1 MCSIS
6 EKRLIKQT
14 FRFELDPNRAQ
25 RVMLAKSVGASRFV
39 YNWGLAE
46 SQREYELT
54 GRRPRLSELKSRL
67 VELKKT
73 ECPWFYEVSAHISQQ
88 ALVDLNW
95 AYERFFERL
104 KSQGPKSGFPR
115 FKKKGRHESARL
127 YEVSLEA
134 RHIRLPMIG
143 RVRLKETRAERGFDG
158 RILSATIVR
167 RADRWFAAL
176 AVEREREVVVAKPVK
191 RASDV
196 VGVDLGL
203 TSAAVIHDGT
213 ETRTL
218 EASRRLRKNL
228 TKLRRLDRQL
238 SRKQTG
244 SRNREKAKLRRARLH
259 YKVSCQRNDFL
270 HKLSSELAR
279 TKSVIVLEDLHLR
292 GMQRN
297 RSLALSIS
305 DAAMGGLRR
314 QLAYKSEWYGAR
326 LVVAGRFF
334 PSSKTC
340 SGCGVMKETLSLHER
355 VFHCSAC
362 GLSLDRDENA
372 AINLRRYGVKE
383 LGIVPLPEGLR
394 EVTPD
399 REEGSGSTLGRRAK
413 PASVTQEA
421 TARRARGTTRRST
434 PNGVLV
440 RFRGGTN
447 HPAEYP
453 HPRGPRSRGQSDESA
468 SGPSG

>member
-95 AYERFFERL
+95 AFERFFERL

-176 AVEREREVVVAKPVK
+176 AVEREREVV
-191 RASDV
+191 
-196 VGVDLGL
+196 
-203 TSAAVIHDGT
+203 
-213 ETRTL
+213 
-218 EASRRLRKNL
+218 
-228 TKLRRLDRQL
+228 
-238 SRKQTG
+238 
-244 SRNREKAKLRRARLH
+244 
-259 YKVSCQRNDFL
+259 
-270 HKLSSELAR
+270 LAR

-355 VFHCSAC
+355 VFRCSAC

-468 SGPSG
+468 SG

>member
-67 VELKKT
+67 VEFKKT
-73 ECPWFYEVSAHISQQ
+73 ECPWLYEVSAHISQQ
-88 ALVDLNW
+88 ALVDLDW
-95 AYERFFERL
+95 AFERFFERL
-104 KSQGPKSGFPR
+104 KSQAPKSGFPR

-158 RILSATIVR
+158 RILSATIIR
-167 RADRWFAAL
+167 RADRWFVAL
-176 AVEREREVVVAKPVK
+176 AVEREREVAVAKPVK

-203 TSAAVIHDGT
+203 ASAAVIHDGT

-228 TKLRRLDRQL
+228 AKLRRLDRQL
-238 SRKQTG
+238 SRKQKG

-259 YKVSCQRNDFL
+259 YKISCQRNDFL

-279 TKSVIVLEDLHLR
+279 TKSVIVLEDLHVK

-305 DAAMGGLRR
+305 DAAMGKLRR

-326 LVVAGRFF
+326 LIVADRFF

-399 REEGSGSTLGRRAK
+399 REEGSGSTLGRRVK

-447 HPAEYP
+447 PPAEYP
-453 HPRGPRSRGQSDESA
+453 HPRGPRSRA
-468 SGPSG
+468 RSGGSVGGRRG